1 MVYQGTDPSKPFTRG
16 PTSFTNSENLI
27 GVVVKESKIALDI
40 VSYLSVAIVG
50 DRFQPLPR
58 IGVRE
63 SPLIFLRMLVFPCMA
78 RRWSRQ
84 RHCSHGVAA
93 RLLPILD
100 ADGLVMV
107 HLLDV

>member
-27 GVVVKESKIALDI
+27 GVVVKESKMALDI

-58 IGVRE
+58 IGIRE
-63 SPLIFLRMLVFPCMA
+63 YPLIFLRMLVFPCMA
-78 RRWSRQ
+78 RCWFGKGDCLSLRGCAHTYDFSRPTP
-84 RHCSHGVAA
+84 SF
-93 RLLPILD
+93 
-100 ADGLVMV
+100 
-107 HLLDV
+107 